1 MKINFHVIPEPE
13 PNPKLIPHR
22 PNPQTDPNFGHFCT
36 GNPGENPTFFIPDP
50 SRIRLL
56 LPDYITQLIMPKY
69 YFFFSFYRGL
79 ENEDDPD
86 DIDEA
91 FVKYNE
97 KYEEYKK
104 ILFDKFSDLPDE
116 EQANT
121 YVESSKISDQVTK
134 LKIKIYRYKRQ
145 FQ

>member
-1 MKINFHVIPEPE
+1 MC
-13 PNPKLIPHR
+13 
-22 PNPQTDPNFGHFCT
+22 CT
-36 GNPGENPTFFIPDP
+36 NIIFF
-50 SRIRLL
+50 S
-56 LPDYITQLIMPKY
+56 
-69 YFFFSFYRGL
+69 SFYRGL
-79 ENEDDPD
+79 ENEDDPV

-91 FVKYNE
+91 FVKYNA

-104 ILFDKFSDLPDE
+104 VLFDKFSDLPDE